1 MTTKFY
7 VIAVQNYEKNMLPI
21 KSANSTI
28 LTTASTWSSTFSVA
42 NGNIKMNPALY
53 RSKKIVTIL
62 SNFSTTLDYS
72 IASLIVYFGIK
83 IYFEKLQNVD
93 FLINL
98 SAIIIVLYGLKRV
111 LDAVLKSI
119 MGKELEQ
126 LMKTEKS

>member
-1 MTTKFY
+1 M
-7 VIAVQNYEKNMLPI
+7 
-21 KSANSTI
+21 
-28 LTTASTWSSTFSVA
+28 
-42 NGNIKMNPALY
+42 Y
-53 RSKKIVTIL
+53 RLKGIVKIL

-72 IASLIVYFGIK
+72 VAGLIVYFGVE

-98 SAIIIVLYGLKRV
+98 SAIIIVLYGLKRA

-126 LMKTEKS
+126 LMKMEKS